1 MTAPI
6 TWAEATSPILWSNIG
21 INWNTPAETGSATYA
36 IGDGFTLGVSHTKGA
51 SISFGIDA
59 SYENIGVATMPLSVA
74 FGTTVGSDIQHGV
87 IIQGAGTF
95 AADLSQLSTGVA
107 TMNPSITF
115 GVDVDYTST
124 VTATFPASV
133 TFSGSFDQTAV
144 DSFLWNPETDPTT
157 TWTAVTDPTST
168 WSSVSDPSTTWTKVD
183 YPD

>member
-51 SISFGIDA
+51 SISFGLDA
-59 SYENIGVATMPLSVA
+59 SYANAGVSTMPLSVA
-74 FGTTVGSDIQHGV
+74 FGTTVGSDMQHGV

-95 AADLSQLSTGVA
+95 AADLAQTLASDL
-107 TMNPSITF
+107 TMNPSISF
-115 GVDVDYTST
+115 GVEGGYTS
-124 VTATFPASV
+124 ACNLFFSDSITFA
-133 TFSGSFDQTAV
+133 GSFTQTAV

-168 WSSVSDPSTTWTKVD
+168 WSSETDPTTIWTKVD

>member
-36 IGDGFTLGVSHTKGA
+36 LDGGYTLGASHTKGA
-51 SISFGIDA
+51 SISFGLDA
-59 SYENIGVATMPLSVA
+59 SYSNTGVATMPMSVA
-74 FGTTVGSDIQHGV
+74 FGTTVGSDMQHGV
-87 IIQGAGTF
+87 IVQGAGTF
-95 AADLSQLSTGVA
+95 AADLAQTLATDL
-107 TMNPSITF
+107 TMNPSISFDVEGDYISACGLFYEDSITF
-115 GVDVDYTST
+115 
-124 VTATFPASV
+124 A
-133 TFSGSFDQTAV
+133 GSFTQRAV

-168 WSSVSDPSTTWTKVD
+168 WSSETDPTTIWTKVD

>member
-21 INWNTPAETGSATYA
+21 IDWDTPAKTNSVTYA
-36 IGDGFTLGVSHTKGA
+36 VGDGFTLGVDYTIGA
-51 SISFGIDA
+51 SISFGLDA
-59 SYENIGVATMPLSVA
+59 SYANTGVTTMPLSVA
-74 FGTTVGSDIQHGV
+74 FGTTIGSDIQHGV
-87 IIQGAGTF
+87 VIQGAGTF
-95 AADLSQLSTGVA
+95 AADLSQLSTAIA

-115 GVDVDYTST
+115 GADVNYTST

-133 TFSGSFDQTAV
+133 TFSGSFAQSAV

-157 TWTAVTDPTST
+157 AWTAVTDPSST

>member
-36 IGDGFTLGVSHTKGA
+36 IGDGFTLGASHTKGA
-51 SISFGIDA
+51 SISFGLDA
-59 SYENIGVATMPLSVA
+59 SYENTGVATMPMSVA

-87 IIQGAGTF
+87 VIQGAGTF
-95 AADLSQLSTGVA
+95 AADLSQLSTAGV
-107 TMNPSITF
+107 TMSPTVTF
-115 GVDVDYTST
+115 GVDADYTSSGNLFFSDSI
-124 VTATFPASV
+124 TFA
-133 TFSGSFDQTAV
+133 GSFTQTAV

-157 TWTAVTDPTST
+157 TWSAVSDPSST
-168 WSSVSDPSTTWTKVD
+168 WSSVSDPSTIWTKVD

>member
-36 IGDGFTLGVSHTKGA
+36 VDGDYTLGVSHIKGA
-51 SISFGIDA
+51 SISFGVDA
-59 SYENIGVATMPLSVA
+59 SYSNTGIATMPMSVS
-74 FGTTVGSDIQHGV
+74 FGTTIGSDLQHGLL
-87 IIQGAGTF
+87 IQGAGTF
-95 AADLSQLSTGVA
+95 ASDLSQA
-107 TMNPSITF
+107 
-115 GVDVDYTST
+115 ST
-124 VTATFPASV
+124 VTATMSPSV
-133 TFSGSFDQTAV
+133 TFGVDADYSSVGNLSFSDSITFSGSFTQTAV

-157 TWTAVTDPTST
+157 TWTAVTDPSST

>member
-36 IGDGFTLGVSHTKGA
+36 VDGGYSLGVSHTKGA
-51 SISFGIDA
+51 SISFGLDA
-59 SYENIGVATMPLSVA
+59 DYSNTGVATMPMSVA
-74 FGTTVGSDIQHGV
+74 FGTTASADMQHGV

-95 AADLSQLSTGVA
+95 SADLSQLSTVA
-107 TMNPSITF
+107 VTMIPTITL
-115 GVDVDYTST
+115 GVDADYSS
-124 VTATFPASV
+124 AGHLSY
-133 TFSGSFDQTAV
+133 SDSISFGGALSQSAL

-157 TWTAVTDPTST
+157 TWASVADPTTTWSSETDPTT
-168 WSSVSDPSTTWTKVD
+168 IWTKVD

>member
-21 INWNTPAETGSATYA
+21 IDWDTPAKANSVTYA
-36 IGDGFTLGVSHTKGA
+36 VGDGFTLGVSHTKGA
-51 SISFGIDA
+51 SISFGLDA
-59 SYENIGVATMPLSVA
+59 SYANIGVTTMPLSVA

-87 IIQGAGTF
+87 VIQVAGTL
-95 AADLSQLSTGVA
+95 AADLAQTLSVDL
-107 TMNPSITF
+107 TMNPSISF
-115 GVDVDYTST
+115 GVEGGYTS
-124 VTATFPASV
+124 ACNLFFSDSITFA
-133 TFSGSFDQTAV
+133 GSFTQTAV

-157 TWTAVTDPTST
+157 TWTAVTDPSST

>member
-21 INWNTPAETGSATYA
+21 IDWNTPAETGSATYA

-59 SYENIGVATMPLSVA
+59 SYANTGVATMPMSVA

-168 WSSVSDPSTTWTKVD
+168 WSSVSDPSTVWTKVD
-183 YPD
+183 YPN